1 MSNRLD
7 IMETKQ
13 KMRENANI
21 NIKREK
27 VDVNKFSV
35 KEKNSQDNCMTHMKG
50 TIDYLYAQKTDKYAR
65 QNRLVQKSSS
75 FCGQCSMELTMS

>member
-35 KEKNSQDNCMTHMKG
+35 KEKNSQDNCMTNIKG
-50 TIDYLYAQKTDKYAR
+50 TIGYLYAQKTNMYTR
-65 QNRLVQKSSS
+65 QKRMV
-75 FCGQCSMELTMS
+75 